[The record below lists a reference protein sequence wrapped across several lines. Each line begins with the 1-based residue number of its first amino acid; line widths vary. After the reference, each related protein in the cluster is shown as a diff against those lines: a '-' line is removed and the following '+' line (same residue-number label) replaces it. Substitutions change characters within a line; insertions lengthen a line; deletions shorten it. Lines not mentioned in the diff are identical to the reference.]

1 MEPIQTCIENISNF
15 FKSILDCISNL
26 LQDRYFLMFI
36 SIIIFISLLKYF
48 FSTKNSLLFM
58 QPGDREYIKKNNHQ
72 TLIISAI
79 SVLVAFSVPLWL
91 NLPFK
96 KDEMGAPILQGLLTV
111 SGGIVLLLTFMENR
125 RKNDIDELKNLDE
138 SIQKL
143 HITRHERNT
152 KSIELMFSSNTP
164 AAVSA
169 VYSLC
174 NIADEWAN
182 ESINSENEDKL
193 NSHKEA
199 QSIINVLCT
208 YIREYGKE
216 QENPPQQEIYNR
228 LVCKTILEELSN
240 RLNILDKGYSNWN
253 DYNINLKGTTFTFPI
268 ELEKIGNTNN
278 IDISECTFKDNL
290 RITIAADKNSDT
302 DSNETGSRVLSLE
315 GCVFDSS
322 VSIGGNVGAEISEIN
337 LQNTHFKEKSR
348 LKVCHLSFKDSPS
361 PSTSEPSTHSIYIHG
376 TQPHEMVFSD
386 LSDAA
391 IVIGMKYEERIAGNH
406 ENELEY
412 QEIPGNIKINDC
424 PNVSF
429 KISDRHLVSG
439 EVHID
444 CKQEYL
450 KMFDATDCLM
460 NGKVT
465 INAKMID
472 QIRLQETYIYRGF
485 TLNCKEKIQTF
496 YGPDAVFLFDGSPH
510 VLNIDHITICNTESK
525 VEIIADSIGLI
536 NIGGAYVYA
545 PFEVDATQIEELSF
559 YKVVFHTLVNVKNS
573 ADIKEGN
580 FKFCSVYDRKTQKY
594 HNFNPQET
602 PSIQDVVP
610 HQEITNRTKKIA
622 DTISAIALIIGLISR

>member
-1 MEPIQTCIENISNF
+1 
-15 FKSILDCISNL
+15 
-26 LQDRYFLMFI
+26 
-36 SIIIFISLLKYF
+36 
-48 FSTKNSLLFM
+48 M

-72 TLIISAI
+72 TLTISAI

-348 LKVCHLSFKDSPS
+348 LEVCHLSFKDSPS

-391 IVIGMKYEERIAGNH
+391 IVIGMKYEERIAGNY

-559 YKVVFHTLVNVKNS
+559 YKAVFHTLVNVKNS

-610 HQEITNRTKKIA
+610 HQEITDRTKKIA

>member
-1 MEPIQTCIENISNF
+1 
-15 FKSILDCISNL
+15 
-26 LQDRYFLMFI
+26 
-36 SIIIFISLLKYF
+36 
-48 FSTKNSLLFM
+48 M

-72 TLIISAI
+72 TLTISAI

-169 VYSLC
+169 AYSLC

-253 DYNINLKGTTFTFPI
+253 DYNINLKDTTFTFPVK
-268 ELEKIGNTNN
+268 LKNIGNTNN
-278 IDISECTFKDNL
+278 IDISECTFKDKL
-290 RITIAADKNSDT
+290 EITVAADKNSDT
-302 DSNETGSRVLSLE
+302 DSSETGSRVLSLK
-315 GCVFDSS
+315 GCVFNSS
-322 VSIGGNVGAEISEIN
+322 VSIDGNVGAEISEIN

-348 LKVCHLSFKDSPS
+348 LEVCHLSFKDSPS
-361 PSTSEPSTHSIYIHG
+361 PSTSEPSTHIYIHG

-391 IVIGMKYEERIAGNH
+391 IVIGMKYEERIAGNY

-412 QEIPGNIKINDC
+412 QEIPGNIKISDC
-424 PNVSF
+424 LNVSF

-472 QIRLQETYIYRGF
+472 QIRLQDTYIYRGF

-510 VLNIDHITICNTESK
+510 VLNVDFITICNTESK
-525 VEIIADSIGLI
+525 VEINAGSIGLI
-536 NIGGAYVYA
+536 DIGGSYVYA
-545 PFEVDATQIEELSF
+545 PFEVNATKIEELSF
-559 YKVVFHTLVNVKNS
+559 YKAVFHTLVNVKNS

-622 DTISAIALIIGLISR
+622 NTISAIALTIGLISR